1 MDQTTYFSFR
11 CASCNGR
18 SRVASRHVGQTIVCP
33 YCQVHGAALP
43 DVKPTI
49 VPVPRDPQPQRIDAA
64 GNPVTT
70 SRVARPLVST
80 TTATVRRPQPAA
92 SPYVQQAPFV
102 ADLQVH
108 AHELF
113 ADDRGTATGTRSY
126 APGMIGF
133 AENRALSPTFA
144 AASAPSPGTASVRR
158 MAPGTAT
165 IDRSGTNAVHSRQPG
180 SATIARNAQPG
191 RAPAMA
197 RAPAQMPLFAAVAA
211 TVILALFATWAV
223 TDANSYRSRYVQA
236 RAELDRGAAQ
246 LTDSQATADTL
257 DKRLARAQIELAA
270 AQAAVLR
277 ERELVADLH
286 KAVGRLSEDLAKA
299 ARIEAPGLSSSAAS
313 SALASA
319 QTQGGFPVA
328 TLPTAGVP
336 ATRRDGLTTTPIRNK

>member
-11 CASCNGR
+11 CAACNGR

-43 DVKPTI
+43 DVRPTI
-49 VPVPRDPQPQRIDAA
+49 VPVPRDPQPQRVDAA

-80 TTATVRRPQPAA
+80 TTATVRRPQPPAA
-92 SPYVQQAPFV
+92 PQVQQAPYG

-113 ADDRGTATGTRSY
+113 ADDRGTATATRSY
-126 APGMIGF
+126 APGMVGF
-133 AENRALSPTFA
+133 EENRALSPALA
-144 AASAPSPGTASVRR
+144 AAPAPGTASVRR
-158 MAPGTAT
+158 TAPGTAT
-165 IDRSGTNAVHSRQPG
+165 IERSGTTATHARQPG

-197 RAPAQMPLFAAVAA
+197 RAPAQTPLLAAVAA

-223 TDANSYRSRYVQA
+223 TDANSYRSRYMQA
-236 RAELDRGAAQ
+236 RAEIDRGAAQ
-246 LTDSQATADTL
+246 LTDIQATADTL

-277 ERELVADLH
+277 ERELVADLN
-286 KAVGRLSEDLAKA
+286 KAVGRLSDDLAKA

-336 ATRRDGLTTTPIRNK
+336 AARRDGLSTTPIRNK